1 MVNESMANNV
11 YPVTLRAK
19 DGRERRE
26 LVWFP
31 NDHVR
36 REFYDKARRNG
47 LEVIINDRQETMG
60 TDIRGTVNPEG
71 LAG

>member
-1 MVNESMANNV
+1 MRSMADNV

-31 NDHVR
+31 NDQVR
-36 REFYDKARRNG
+36 REFCDKARRNG
-47 LEVIINDRQETMG
+47 LEVIVNDDLEDQARNHG
-60 TDIRGTVNPEG
+60 D
-71 LAG
+71 